1 MKQKDVS
8 KNLSSKP
15 PIKRMKFPELASAC
29 DRTGVSDRAT
39 ALTRSVISDLTASA
53 SGECSFVIDRSKVRR
68 ERSRK
73 RKSLQQQGGSYKP
86 LFAVY
91 FDGRRDITHVS
102 EQIGKHF
109 VRKKEHI
116 SLKEEPKSRY
126 LGNFAVKTGSA
137 KVISDGLLNY
147 LETNEIITNHMIAV
161 GCDGTAVNTGP
172 KGGAI

>member
-1 MKQKDVS
+1 
-8 KNLSSKP
+8 
-15 PIKRMKFPELASAC
+15 MKFPELASAC

-73 RKSLQQQGGSYKP
+73 HKSLQQQGGSYKP

-102 EQIGKHF
+102 EQIGKTF
-109 VRKKEHI
+109 RKKTIQKEQI
-116 SLKEEPKSRY
+116 SLKEEPESRH
-126 LGNFAVKTGSA
+126 LGHFAVKTGSA
-137 KVISDGLLNY
+137 KVMSDGLLNY

-161 GCDGTAVNTGP
+161 GCDGSAVNTGP
-172 KGGAI
+172 KGGAN